1 MKVFTNQQKEKA
13 LKLYDELGSVT
24 KVIQQLEYPSRQAMH
39 RWISERDSL
48 PKEKPPRKKTNNKFL
63 HRLHPSYEIKLD
75 AIHRCFELGENVQL
89 VAEEIGYSRVSIYQ
103 WRKKYIQEGA
113 QSLMNTKDKPRGKL
127 PKGKPPSTAEI
138 KTLKKKV
145 QDMQLEIDI
154 LKETLNVLKKD
165 PGIDITAL
173 NNQEKVVIV
182 DALRKKY
189 SLPLLLMK
197 LTLPRSSYY
206 YHQKIVKS
214 PDKYAHIRRR
224 VTDLFDEYLKRYGYR
239 RIHAELK
246 KEHLCISEKI
256 VRRIMSEYSLVV
268 KCKRKNKRYRSY
280 KGEITPSVPNII
292 NRDFHADE
300 PNLKWLTD
308 LSEFVIPAG
317 KIFLSPIID
326 CFDGLVTAWNIGTK
340 PDANLVNTMLDDA
353 IDGLSTNEKPI
364 VHSDRGCHYRWPGW
378 IERMKEAGLQRSMS
392 KKGCSPDNS
401 ACEGFFGR
409 LKIEMFYNRSWSNV
423 TVKEFIKILNDY
435 IVWYNKKRSKKS
447 LGYMSPLEYRE
458 SLGIV
463 S

>member
-1 MKVFTNQQKEKA
+1 MFSNQQKEKA
-13 LKLYDELGSVT
+13 LKLYDEVGSVT
-24 KVIQQLEYPSRQAMH
+24 KVIHQLEYPSRQAMH
-39 RWISERDSL
+39 KWINNRDNP
-48 PKEKPPRKKTNNKFL
+48 PKERPPRKKINNRPL
-63 HRLHPSYEIKLD
+63 RNLHPSYKIKLD

-89 VAEEIGYSRVSIYQ
+89 VAEEIGYSRVSIYT

-127 PKGKPPSTAEI
+127 PKGNPPSTAEI
-138 KTLKKKV
+138 KKLKKTV

-165 PGIDITAL
+165 PGVDITAR
-173 NNQEKVVIV
+173 NNQEKVAIV
-182 DALRKKY
+182 DALLRKKY

-197 LTLPRSSYY
+197 LTFPRSSYY
-206 YHQKIVKS
+206 YHQKLFKS
-214 PDKYAHIRRR
+214 PDKYAHIRSRIPE
-224 VTDLFDEYLKRYGYR
+224 LFDKFFKRYGYR

-246 KEHLCISEKI
+246 KENLCISEKI
-256 VRRIMSEYSLVV
+256 VRRIMSEHNLVV
-268 KCKRKNKRYRSY
+268 KCKRKNKHYRSY
-280 KGEITPSVPNII
+280 KGEITPSVPNIV
-292 NRDFHADE
+292 NRDFHADK
-300 PNLKWLTD
+300 PNVKWLTD

-326 CFDGLVTAWNIGTK
+326 CFDGLVPAWKIGTK

-353 IDGLSTNEKPI
+353 IGTLKDGEHPLI
-364 VHSDRGCHYRWPGW
+364 HSDRGCHYRWPGW
-378 IERMKEAGLQRSMS
+378 IKRMEEAGLQRSMS

-401 ACEGFFGR
+401 ASEGFFGR

-423 TVKEFIKILNDY
+423 TVKEFMKILNDY
-435 IVWYNKKRSKKS
+435 LVWYNKIRIKKS